1 MTTTQQDAKAV
12 LKTGGNYLGVPI
24 LAIGVVVAVVPRLVY
39 QMFESAHGMPMRCYA
54 TANAEIA
61 VGAALVVFG
70 ALYFFSRSAKLR
82 LAASVLAILSAV
94 LALLF
99 PTALTGLCGDAHM
112 ACHVL
117 TLPAL
122 FASCALIVLFSIIG
136 VVLSARA
143 LRADKKGRAAG
154 IVDAER

>member
-1 MTTTQQDAKAV
+1 MKTTQMGVRSAW
-12 LKTGGNYLGVPI
+12 KTGGNYLGVPI
-24 LAIGVVVAVVPRLVY
+24 LAIGVVVAVVPRAVY

-70 ALYFFSRSAKLR
+70 GLYFFSKSARMR
-82 LAASVLAILSAV
+82 LAASVLAIVSAV
-94 LALLF
+94 FALLF

-112 ACHVL
+112 ACHIL

-122 FASCALIVLFSIIG
+122 LASGALIVLFSVIG
-136 VVLSARA
+136 VVLSVRA
-143 LRADKKGRAAG
+143 LRADAEGRAAD
-154 IVDAER
+154 IRTRNR

>member
-1 MTTTQQDAKAV
+1 MENTNNAKAAP
-12 LKTGGNYLGVPI
+12 GIGRNYLGLPI
-24 LAIGVVVAVVPRLVY
+24 VGVGIVVAVFPRLVY
-39 QMFESAHGMPMRCYA
+39 SAYENMAGMPMRCYA

-61 VGAALVVFG
+61 VGAAVFLCG
-70 ALYFFSRSAKLR
+70 ALYFFAKSAKLR
-82 LAASVLAILSAV
+82 LAASLLAILAAA

-122 FASCALIVLFSIIG
+122 IASSSLIVLFSLAG
-136 VVLSARA
+136 AALSLRA
-143 LRADKKGRAAG
+143 LLRARRPFRGNAG
-154 IVDAER
+154 S